1 MAFKRSAVRSRLSP
15 PNTARHLLCGGFL
28 HLKKRYMHTE
38 KTLNEKMI
46 DLQPEIPYSY
56 YKEGLL
62 CPKMSMKS

>member
-15 PNTARHLLCGGFL
+15 PTTARHLLCGGFL

-46 DLQPEIPYSY
+46 DLQPEILYSY
-56 YKEGLL
+56 CKEGLP

>member
-15 PNTARHLLCGGFL
+15 PTTARHLLCGVFL
-28 HLKKRYMHTE
+28 HLKKQYMHTE

-46 DLQPEIPYSY
+46 DLQLEIPYSY
-56 YKEGLL
+56 CKEGLP